1 MTISYDNVNMWTETT
16 KTTEYNSKT
25 GKHKKLKYPVITK
38 KVHVSDMD
46 AYDLGELYDLMK
58 FAVARDSYNKIN
70 VSFTVKEEY

>member
-1 MTISYDNVNMWTETT
+1 MTISYDNVKMWTETT
-16 KTTEYNSKT
+16 KTTDYNPKT

-58 FAVARDSYNKIN
+58 FATSRDPYNKID
-70 VSFTVKEEY
+70 VSFTVHEEY